1 MIHRPRFVWIF
12 SFNSTQTC
20 QGIEIFKGEIF
31 TFDKFPKGAANMV
44 GWRRKFSFLDPLK
57 YLFLLC
63 NFLNKV
69 FTSFFFPFFGEWLS
83 YNVSQDHLQHHGYMI
98 RLWCIFYSKNKTL
111 LTWSSWS
118 RLYSSLNFLEKTKL
132 FYISFYTGKIRWT
145 FWPVL
150 VSMVS
155 QPSFFITW

>member
-1 MIHRPRFVWIF
+1 MIHRPKIVWFF

-20 QGIEIFKGEIF
+20 QGTEIFKGEIF
-31 TFDKFPKGAANMV
+31 TFGKLPKGVAHVV
-44 GWRRKFSFLDPLK
+44 GRRRKFWFLDPLK
-57 YLFLLC
+57 YLFLLH

-69 FTSFFFPFFGEWLS
+69 FTSFFFRFFGEWLS

-98 RLWCIFYSKNKTL
+98 RFWCLFYSKDKTL

-132 FYISFYTGKIRWT
+132 FSISFYTGKMVAET
-145 FWPVL
+145 
-150 VSMVS
+150 VSNQFVQLW
-155 QPSFFITW
+155 QPQGY